1 MPFFYTDMQ
10 EQIDK
15 VLSYESTKSEWRG
28 NSLSKE
34 WNEANQLNI
43 SLFGISLNKAQK
55 CECIEDLFFALK
67 RPNIVNKIIEKMEK
81 QFHVKKGSVVM
92 SFNADTITEHST
104 DVQCISALK
113 SNPNLIKFFDKVP
126 ENWQKI
132 VGIVEDVKELA
143 EELKDVIAVV
153 KKTRAKR
160 K

>member
-1 MPFFYTDMQ
+1 M
-10 EQIDK
+10 ENRINK
-15 VLSYESTKSEWRG
+15 VLSYENTKSEWRG
-28 NSLSKE
+28 NHLSIE
-34 WNEANQLNI
+34 WQEANKLNI
-43 SLFGISLNKAQK
+43 DLFGISLNKAQK

-67 RPNIVNKIIEKMEK
+67 RPNIVNKITEKMEK

-92 SFNADTITEHST
+92 SFGADTITEHST
-104 DVQCISALK
+104 DKQCISALK
-113 SNPNLIKFFDKVP
+113 HNPTLIKFFEKVP

-143 EELKDVIAVV
+143 EELKEVIAIV

>member
-1 MPFFYTDMQ
+1 M
-10 EQIDK
+10 ENRIK
-15 VLSYESTKSEWRG
+15 EVLSYENTKSEWRG
-28 NSLSKE
+28 NHLSDE
-34 WNEANQLNI
+34 WQKANKLNI
-43 SLFGISLNKAQK
+43 DLFGISLNKAQK

-67 RPNIVNKIIEKMEK
+67 RPNIINKIIEKMEK

-92 SFNADTITEHST
+92 SFGADTITEHST
-104 DVQCISALK
+104 DKQCISALK
-113 SNPNLIKFFDKVP
+113 HNPTLIKFFEKVP

-143 EELKDVIAVV
+143 QELKDVIAVV